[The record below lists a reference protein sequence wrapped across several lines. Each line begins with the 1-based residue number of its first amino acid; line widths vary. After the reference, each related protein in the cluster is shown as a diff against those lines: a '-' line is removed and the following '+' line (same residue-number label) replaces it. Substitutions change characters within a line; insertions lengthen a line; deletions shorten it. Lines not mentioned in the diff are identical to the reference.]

1 MTQRFWWLAAALCVL
16 AGCGGGA
23 QQRTYV
29 LSPPVAPA
37 PGLSA
42 AADAGLHLQPVLLP
56 DYLDTT
62 EIMLRSGQH
71 ELKASPTG
79 QWGERLSDG
88 MTQALAA
95 DLAVLLPREAVT
107 IGPAAGPPA
116 RQIVVTVDAFDVQ
129 ADGRCVLTAR
139 WTILKADNATVLAA
153 GQQEFVTEAT
163 GQTPG
168 PDDAGVVAA
177 MAKTVQELADSIGA
191 VARAAPQPGLGSLA
205 ASP

>member
-1 MTQRFWWLAAALCVL
+1 MMQRFWWLGATLFVL

-29 LSPPVAPA
+29 LSPPVAPT
-37 PGLSA
+37 PNLSA

-95 DLAVLLPREAVT
+95 DLAVRLPREAVT

-129 ADGRCVLTAR
+129 ADGHCVLTAR
-139 WTILKADNATVLAA
+139 WTILKADNTTVLAA
-153 GQQEFVTEAT
+153 GQQDFVTAAAGT
-163 GQTPG
+163 APKL
-168 PDDAGVVAA
+168 DDAGIVAA
-177 MAKTVQELADSIGA
+177 MAATVQELSDRI
-191 VARAAPQPGLGSLA
+191 AAAALATPQPGLASLA